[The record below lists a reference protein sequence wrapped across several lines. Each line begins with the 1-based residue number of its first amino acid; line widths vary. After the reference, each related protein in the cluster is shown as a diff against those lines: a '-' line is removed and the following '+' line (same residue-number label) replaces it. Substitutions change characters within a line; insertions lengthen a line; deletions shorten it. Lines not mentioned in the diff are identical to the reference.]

1 MGCASEVGGDV
12 EQLAAGGYEC
22 FVEID
27 EIAPLTLV
35 DGAEVV
41 LEILEEGRVEVCRLK
56 GIPVLSLPVGVGAD
70 DDVLHGT
77 FTHDEGGLVYGYGQ
91 MERTVGRV
99 DGAAV
104 AECLLDVVLVLLN
117 QNRFTAH
124 EGSEP

>member
-1 MGCASEVGGDV
+1 MWSAHEDGGDV
-12 EQLAAGGYEC
+12 EQVAAGGDEC
-22 FVEID
+22 FVEVD

-35 DGAEVV
+35 YGAEVV
-41 LEILEEGRVEVCRLK
+41 LEILEEGRVEVGRLK

-70 DDVLHGT
+70 DDVLHGA